1 MTAALP
7 PVSCQEFMSLACL
20 HRLPART
27 TLHISDYTEPLHAGM
42 MLLHTL
48 AIKRNGAVIVMLHA
62 DIHQ

>member
-1 MTAALP
+1 
-7 PVSCQEFMSLACL
+7 MSLACL

-27 TLHISDYTEPLHAGM
+27 TFLTIQKTLHAGVM
-42 MLLHTL
+42 IFHNL